1 MLNRGF
7 FFQYYS
13 IDKSSYHC
21 CRLQVLAE
29 LEQGELAAN
38 KLGRPEQPERRA
50 GSEKKLDK
58 YLLYSEE
65 RFVSVMRSC
74 LV

>member
-1 MLNRGF
+1 M
-7 FFQYYS
+7 
-13 IDKSSYHC
+13 
-21 CRLQVLAE
+21 LAE

-74 LV
+74 LVWKW